1 MIKYINGILGGG
13 KTALAVAYIYSIV
26 PNSQIKKPLF
36 KDSDFTSGYKKVYS
50 NISGLNKDD
59 FGGMLEF
66 LNFDIIDKCALAQAT
81 LLEASKH
88 IQSIDKVLNKF
99 WDDVALGVEF
109 DDVESEFDLELISY
123 LYSDIK
129 GFQFNHVLIVIDE
142 VADFFDEHKKYM
154 AKWFNYS
161 RHIYQDMIL
170 IQNDLTE
177 ISPSFKNDKT
187 VKHYIA
193 AADASNRLHPQLF
206 KYAFYDKYTQFKGS
220 KPVIKQVWIPTW
232 IFDKYDCGKPQLA
245 FPKIYVY
252 LLAMFLLLSF
262 LIYNVSSFFD
272 DDPPVMN
279 ISSSTS
285 SPFVIDVVN
294 DLRDVV
300 CFRCGKASCVYKN
313 DVFSMNKFTFYKE
326 RHNMELAYKEKHF
339 FFTDFCYQT
348 DKEFLEMYEIKDDN
362 NTGSIN
368 SFF

>member
-13 KTALAVAYIYSIV
+13 KTALAVSYIYSIV
-26 PNSQIKKPLF
+26 PNSQTKSPLI
-36 KDSDFTSGYKKVYS
+36 KDSDFTSDYKKVYS

-66 LNFDIIDKCALAQAT
+66 LDFDIIDKCALAQAT

-99 WDDVALGVEF
+99 WDDVASNIDF
-109 DDVESEFDLELISY
+109 DDLKSEFDLKLVSY

-177 ISPSFKNDKT
+177 ISSSFKNDKT
-187 VKHYIA
+187 VKHYIS

-206 KYAFYDKYTQFKGS
+206 KYAFYDKHTQFKGS
-220 KPVIKQVWIPTW
+220 KPPIKNVWIPSW
-232 IFDKYDCGKPQLA
+232 IFDKYDCGKPQMA

-252 LLAMFLLLSF
+252 LLAMFLLLVF
-262 LIYNVSSFFD
+262 LIYNVSSFFS
-272 DDPPVMN
+272 DDPPVSN
-279 ISSSTS
+279 VSSSQ
-285 SPFVIDVVN
+285 VINKSVPIN
-294 DLRDVV
+294 DHRDVV
-300 CFRCGKASCVYKN
+300 CFRCGTSSCVYKN
-313 DVFSMNKFTFYKE
+313 DVFSMNKFTFYKK
-326 RHNMELAYKEKHF
+326 RHNMELAYKDKHF

-348 DKEFLEMYEIKDDN
+348 DKEFLEMYEIEDDN
-362 NTGSIN
+362 NTSLMGS
-368 SFF
+368 FL